1 MRNYKNL
8 ECLIINEREIRHEFR
23 DRSNDLKVLI
33 KKLSKE
39 QKIKNLIVTSGKK
52 GATLYNLENN
62 KFVYSEALARKV
74 VDKIGAGDSMLA
86 LIALCLKSKVDNLM
100 SLFIGSWLLLILQK
114 LWPIK
119 NTWGNKMKILKGLE
133 HLLK

>member
-86 LIALCLKSKVDNLM
+86 LIALCLKSKVDNLL
-100 SLFIGSWLLLILQK
+100 SLFIGSLAASYSTETMANKEHI
-114 LWPIK
+114 
-119 NTWGNKMKILKGLE
+119 NKMKILKGLE